1 MEFGILFVLRKFEVP
16 NSKSVSVFSFTK
28 IFAKVKLKDQNS
40 PDFFNLKTSDSLLSY
55 HHNYV
60 IKCSL
65 VHTGI
70 VANLVT
76 ILRHDRDDLVFVTV
90 INKRI
95 ITLFT
100 LDEIVCLMDK
110 Q

>member
-70 VANLVT
+70 VADLVT

-95 ITLFT
+95 ITFYN
-100 LDEIVCLMDK
+100 I
-110 Q
+110 